1 MLITHVCPHGNCKR
15 KVNGRFV
22 MRILGKRVRKY
33 VIDILIS
40 HRISSY
46 KLVSLATVGDN
57 AVTRS
62 DV

>member
-1 MLITHVCPHGNCKR
+1 
-15 KVNGRFV
+15 

-33 VIDILIS
+33 VIDSLIS

-46 KLVSLATVGDN
+46 KLVSVATVGDN